1 MFNWSKTLSATGI
14 CAAAAVTLLAGC
26 GSSSSSTGGGSA
38 ALTLASSSVVVP
50 QDGQA
55 VTLAVTVSGAT
66 SGSAVT
72 VSGLPAGITE
82 TFQPS
87 AGSLSGVLT
96 FQGSSRAAAGNT
108 SATVSIT
115 VGGQFVKQTLTI
127 VSAPVASLGSN
138 VETSEGVNGA
148 FAQWMS
154 TSFQIF
160 QYTGDIFGSGATAT
174 AREQELSN
182 LAPQHIRLQVI
193 QDGIPMKSNTGTAAD
208 WDFTMLD
215 QTVQPV
221 LASADQSP
229 EFQIATAPA
238 WMCNSSGQLDV
249 TAHAQDFAGYAAN
262 LVRYYNTGGF
272 DWGGQHFKQPGS
284 THIQWWGIFNEPN
297 TNGISAADYVTLYN
311 TVVPAMLAVDPSL
324 KFSALEFSDYG
335 LNSGGKGDPAQ
346 YLPTFLAPSASGGVK
361 AQVDVL
367 STHFYGTCNQKDT
380 DATLFNNVPQFAQN
394 IDYLKQELAQ
404 RGDLLN
410 AQVWVT
416 ENNVNADFP
425 DSKGMS
431 VCNPGQTFVVD
442 QRGTSA
448 FFAAW
453 RGYVFSQLAKSGN
466 RALYHWLYSGDHQYG
481 EVDAGS
487 NKYLGYWVDRTLA
500 TTFAGLNTPQI
511 VTVSGTDD
519 GDIELLALRGSDGT
533 VKVMIVNHAVNAAG
547 DNNGPGAPRT
557 VVLDTRQSGRTYGAA
572 SMLMLDASTDT
583 VNGPTG
589 INVPVQDRIPITFS
603 GYGTAIVTLTP

>member
-1 MFNWSKTLSATGI
+1 MFNRSRAIYGTLF
-14 CAAAAVTLLAGC
+14 CAALLAGC
-26 GSSSSSTGGGSA
+26 GSGSSTTSTSNA
-38 ALTLASSSVVVP
+38 TLSLASSSIVVP
-50 QDGQA
+50 QDGRA
-55 VTLAVTVSGAT
+55 VTLAVTVTGAT

-72 VSGLPAGITE
+72 VGGLPSGITE
-82 TFQPS
+82 TFQANP
-87 AGSLSGVLT
+87 GSLSGVLT
-96 FQGSSRAAAGNT
+96 FQGSSSAAAGNA
-108 SATVSIT
+108 SATVSVT
-115 VGGQFVKQTLTI
+115 VAGKFVTQPLTI

-148 FAQWMS
+148 FAQFMS

-160 QYTGDIFGSGATAT
+160 QYTGDIFGTGATAT

-182 LAPQHIRLQVI
+182 LQPQHIRLQVI
-193 QDGIPMKSNTGTAAD
+193 QEGIPMKSNTGTAAD
-208 WDFTMLD
+208 WDFTLLD

-229 EFQIATAPA
+229 EFQIASAPA

-262 LVRYYNTGGF
+262 LVRYYNAGGF
-272 DWGGQHFKQPGS
+272 DWGGQHFKQPGT

-297 TNGISAADYVTLYN
+297 VNGISAADYVTLYN
-311 TVVPAMLAVDPSL
+311 TVVPAMLAVDPTL

-335 LNSGGKGDPAQ
+335 LSSGGAGDPAQ
-346 YLPTFLAPSASGGVK
+346 YLPTFLAPPASGGVN

-367 STHFYGTCNQKDT
+367 STHFYATCNQKDT
-380 DATLFNNVPQFAQN
+380 DATLFNNVPSFAQN
-394 IDYLKQELAQ
+394 VTYFQQQLAG
-404 RGDLLN
+404 RGDLSKT
-410 AQVWVT
+410 QVWVT

-442 QRGTSA
+442 QRGSSA

-453 RGYVFSQLAKSGN
+453 RAYVFSQLAKAGN
-466 RALYHWLYSGDHQYG
+466 RALYHWLYSGNQQYG

-500 TTFAGLNTPQI
+500 TAFATLNSPQI
-511 VTVSGTDD
+511 VTFATTDG

-533 VKVMIVNHAVNAAG
+533 EKLIIANHAVQSAS
-547 DNNGPGAPRT
+547 DNNGAGAPRT
-557 VVLDTRQSGRTYGAA
+557 VVLDTSQSGRTYSAA
-572 SMLMLDASTDT
+572 SLLMLDHSTDI

-589 INVPVQDRIPITFS
+589 TNLTVQDRIPIPFS
-603 GYGTAIVTLTP
+603 GYGAAIVTLTP

>member
-1 MFNWSKTLSATGI
+1 M
-14 CAAAAVTLLAGC
+14 
-26 GSSSSSTGGGSA
+26 
-38 ALTLASSSVVVP
+38 TLASSSVVVP

-66 SGSAVT
+66 SGSAVS
-72 VSGLPAGITE
+72 VGGLPSGITE
-82 TFQPS
+82 TFQATS
-87 AGSLSGVLT
+87 GSLSGVLT
-96 FQGSSRAAAGNT
+96 FQGSSAAAAGSS
-108 SATVSIT
+108 SATVSVT
-115 VGGQFVKQTLTI
+115 VGGKFVTQPLTI

-138 VETSEGVNGA
+138 VETSEGVNGS
-148 FAQWMS
+148 FAQFMS

-174 AREQELSN
+174 AREQELSS
-182 LAPQHIRLQVI
+182 LQPQHIRLQVI
-193 QDGIPMKSNTGTAAD
+193 QEGIPMKSNTGTAAD
-208 WDFTMLD
+208 WDFTLLD

-238 WMCNSSGQLDV
+238 WMCNGNGQLDV
-249 TAHAQDFAGYAAN
+249 AAHAQDFAGYAAN
-262 LVRYYNTGGF
+262 LVRYYNAGGF
-272 DWGGQHFKQPGS
+272 DWGGQHFKQPGT

-297 TNGISAADYVTLYN
+297 ANGVSAADYVTLYN
-311 TVVPAMLAVDPSL
+311 TVVPAMLAVDPTL

-335 LNSGGKGDPAQ
+335 LNSGGAGDPAQ
-346 YLPTFLAPSASGGVK
+346 YLPTFLAPPASGGVN

-380 DATLFNNVPQFAQN
+380 DTTIFNNVPSFAQN
-394 IDYLKQELAQ
+394 VTYFQQELAQ
-404 RGDLLN
+404 RGDLSN
-410 AQVWVT
+410 TQVWVT

-425 DSKGMS
+425 DSNGMS

-453 RGYVFSQLAKSGN
+453 RGYVFSQLAKAGN
-466 RALYHWLYSGDHQYG
+466 RALYHWLYSGNQQYG

-487 NKYLGYWVDRTLA
+487 NKYLSYWVDRTLA
-500 TTFAGLNTPQI
+500 TAFSTLNSPQI
-511 VTVSGTDD
+511 VDFTTADSGE
-519 GDIELLALRGSDGT
+519 IELLALRGSDGT
-533 VKVMIVNHAVNAAG
+533 EKLIVVNHAVQSAS
-547 DNNGPGAPRT
+547 DNNGAGAPRT
-557 VVLDTRQSGRTYGAA
+557 VVLDASQSGRTYAAA
-572 SMLMLDASTDT
+572 SVLMLDNSTDI

-589 INVPVQDRIPITFS
+589 TNLPVQERMPITFS